1 MLEAVADLAQ
11 PPITTNLPAH
21 HPADDGAKHRLT
33 IDVFFDL
40 ICPWSWVG
48 IRQLAAAMHE
58 FQWQY
63 PAVGIQINWRS
74 RPLLPEVPLGGTAYQ
89 PFYLAQSGSPTAVA
103 MRRSQVQHA
112 GQAVGIAFD
121 FKRIR
126 ILPNTAIA
134 HGLIEHMAKQA
145 SPLQTIG
152 LVERLFKAFFSDG
165 ENIGDPHVLERLG
178 LEHGVG
184 RPMLLACLNDVR
196 SHLPPPAPERP
207 RRGRPVKEEILS
219 TPHFVFNGAAT
230 VSGARSTESLLMSML
245 RSVEGT

>member
-103 MRRSQVQHA
+103 MRRSPVQHA